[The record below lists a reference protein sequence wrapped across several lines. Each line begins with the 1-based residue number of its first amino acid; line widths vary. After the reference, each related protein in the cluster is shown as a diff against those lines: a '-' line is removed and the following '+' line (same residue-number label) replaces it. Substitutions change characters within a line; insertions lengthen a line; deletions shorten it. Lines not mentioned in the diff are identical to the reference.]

1 LTAKVCRY
9 FAAALAYAAL
19 QIAVAV
25 TAGGQGMP
33 IYITQGRYTREA
45 IKGMIVKPEDRADA
59 VARLLSKAG
68 GRLLGY
74 YLTFGEYDF
83 LTIAEA
89 PNDVQMAAILLAA
102 GSGGGVTGLRTTVAL
117 SSVEAKGAFAAAG
130 DLAPGFKSAG
140 GT

>member
-1 LTAKVCRY
+1 
-9 FAAALAYAAL
+9 
-19 QIAVAV
+19 
-25 TAGGQGMP
+25 MP

-68 GRLLGY
+68 GRLIGY

-83 LTIAEA
+83 LMIAEA
-89 PNDVQMAAILLAA
+89 PGETQMAAALLAA
-102 GSGGGVTGLRTTVAL
+102 GSSGGVTALRTTLAMT
-117 SSVEAKGAFAAAG
+117 SVEAKGVFAAAS
-130 DLAPGFKSAG
+130 DLAPSFRSPG

>member
-1 LTAKVCRY
+1 
-9 FAAALAYAAL
+9 
-19 QIAVAV
+19 
-25 TAGGQGMP
+25 MP

-68 GRLLGY
+68 GRLIGY

-89 PNDVQMAAILLAA
+89 PSETQMAAVLLAA
-102 GSGGGVTGLRTTVAL
+102 GSGGGVSGLRTTLAMT
-117 SSVEAKGAFAAAG
+117 SVEAKGVFAAAG
-130 DLAPGFKSAG
+130 DLVPAFRSAG